1 MLVSRTRLAHDLL
14 ASSGVTMGRGRQL
27 LLERATRTFRPALRR
42 LGIDIVRYSPAGN
55 AIARRHT
62 LFASY
67 GVDLVLD
74 VGANRG
80 QYARQLRTMGYRGR
94 IVSFEPVSDV
104 YDMLAGA
111 AAGDRLWT
119 TVNVGLGD
127 IDGSATIHVS
137 DARVFSS
144 LLPRSTQRDY
154 VDPESAPIRDETVQ
168 ISRLE
173 SIADEY
179 LTNASSPYLKVD
191 TQGFDAQVLDGAG
204 KTIDRYVGVQVE
216 LSLVPLYVGENNYQ
230 DTIIWLLDRG
240 FELMSVEPGE
250 SDPTTGRLYWMD
262 ALFFRSVAPSTR
274 A

>member
-1 MLVSRTRLAHDLL
+1 MVRH
-14 ASSGVTMGRGRQL
+14 RQL
-27 LLERATRTFRPALRR
+27 LLERAARTFRPAFRR
-42 LGIDIVRYSPAGN
+42 LGVDIVRYSPAGHP
-55 AIARRHT
+55 IARRRA
-62 LFASY
+62 LFDAY

-74 VGANRG
+74 AGANRG

-104 YDMLAGA
+104 YDMLARA
-111 AAGDRLWT
+111 AARDRLWT

-127 IDGSATIHVS
+127 IDGSATMHVS

-144 LLPRSTQRDY
+144 LLSRSTQRDY
-154 VDPESAPIRDETVQ
+154 LDPESAPIRDETVQ
-168 ISRLE
+168 IRRLD
-173 SIADEY
+173 SISDEY
-179 LTNASSPYLKVD
+179 LADASSPYLKID

-250 SDPTTGRLYWMD
+250 SDPRTGRLYWMD
-262 ALFFRSVAPSTR
+262 ALFFRDVASAAR
-274 A
+274 V